1 MNLIMRWYGIW
12 GNNWPSVK
20 LIKARNLIF
29 EAENSLC
36 ADNGMHPF
44 VSGQFWEFIAD
55 RLTVKAKIQGY
66 DILLHST
73 PCYRNSSRMQKMQGQ
88 KGWSFFTTRTVMELT
103 NSSAKV
109 LPNIRCDFV
118 LRSFNYSRESLFLLG
133 YVLASLTWDLQTP
146 ANSYHLSS
154 VVDAFNILLHS

>member
-1 MNLIMRWYGIW
+1 MIGKKKPGARNLIMRWYGIW

-36 ADNGMHPF
+36 ADNAMHPF
-44 VSGQFWEFIAD
+44 VSGQFWEFIANQ
-55 RLTVKAKIQGY
+55 LTDKAKIRGY

-73 PCYRNSSRMQKMQGQ
+73 PCYRNSFRMQKMQGQ

-109 LPNIRCDFV
+109 LPNIRCEFV

-133 YVLASLTWDLQTP
+133 YVLASLTWDL
-146 ANSYHLSS
+146 
-154 VVDAFNILLHS
+154 